1 MRYVSREE
9 AQVRINLGLPLQDG
23 QWEPEGARRICEGFT
38 MRDTNPK
45 VSVGKRSALVYA
57 QGKIG
62 RIVDA
67 EPMSTKYAKKH
78 MDYATVMSQKS
89 RLQKTIN
96 KAKACIAIL
105 EED

>member
-1 MRYVSREE
+1 MRYVTRVE
-9 AQVRINLGLPLQDG
+9 AQNRVNQGLPLQDG
-23 QWEPEGARRICEGFT
+23 NWLLEGSRKICEGYT
-38 MRDTNPK
+38 MRNTNPK

-78 MDYATVMSQKS
+78 MDYATVMSQKF

-105 EED
+105 EEN

>member
-1 MRYVSREE
+1 MRYVTTVE
-9 AQVRINLGLPLQDG
+9 AQNRVNQGLPLQDG
-23 QWEPEGARRICEGFT
+23 NWLPEGSRKICEGYT
-38 MRDTNPK
+38 MRNTNPK

-89 RLQKTIN
+89 RLQKTIK

>member
-1 MRYVSREE
+1 MRYITAVEPEKRSV
-9 AQVRINLGLPLQDG
+9 QGLPLQGG
-23 QWEPEGARRICEGFT
+23 QWFPNGSRKITDGYV
-38 MRDTNPK
+38 MHDTNPK
-45 VSVGKRSALVYA
+45 KTVFQRSARVWSE
-57 QGKIG
+57 GKIG

-105 EED
+105 EEN